1 MNKIPLLSTLI
12 YFVLFMAAIFLAIR
26 LNHFWDSYQHQKKA
40 QVLFKD
46 VIAEVKQNQA
56 LLDASQPKNN
66 QLLKEI
72 RQHLKDSV
80 LSISKLRFAP
90 VYLKYTA
97 WNTSHYLQMPQYWQP
112 DILYNI
118 SQMYEFQALHKEHTQ
133 ALSRIV
139 RSIAF
144 YEHRQLRTS
153 LDAFE
158 ANLNVLYKID
168 TQLQELYKSFLKDH
182 PAL

>member
-1 MNKIPLLSTLI
+1 
-12 YFVLFMAAIFLAIR
+12 MAAIFLAIR
-26 LNHFWDSYQHQKKA
+26 LNNIWDTYQHNSKA
-40 QVLFKD
+40 QVIFKD
-46 VIAEVKQNQA
+46 IIAEVKQNQS
-56 LLDASQPKNN
+56 LLNTSQPKNN
-66 QLLKEI
+66 QLLHKI

-97 WNTSHYLQMPQYWQP
+97 WNTSRYLQMPQHWPP
-112 DILYNI
+112 DILYNV
-118 SQMYEFQALHKEHTQ
+118 SQMYEFQQLHKEHTQ

-144 YEHRQLRTS
+144 YEHQQLRTS

-158 ANLNVLYKID
+158 ANLSVLCNID
-168 TQLQELYKSFLKDH
+168 TQLQALYKTFLLAH
-182 PAL
+182 PAQ

>member
-26 LNHFWDSYQHQKKA
+26 LNNIWDTYQHHNKA
-40 QVLFKD
+40 QVIFKD
-46 VIAEVKQNQA
+46 IIAEVKQNQA
-56 LLDASQPKNN
+56 LLNTSQPKNN
-66 QLLKEI
+66 QLLRNI

-97 WNTSHYLQMPQYWQP
+97 WNTSRYLQMPRHWQP
-112 DILYNI
+112 DILYNV
-118 SQMYEFQALHKEHTQ
+118 SQMYEFQQLHKEHTQ
-133 ALSRIV
+133 ALSRMV

-144 YEHRQLRTS
+144 YEHQQLRTS

-158 ANLNVLYKID
+158 ANLSVLCNID
-168 TQLQELYKSFLKDH
+168 TQLQALYKTFLLVH
-182 PAL
+182 PTQ

>member
-26 LNHFWDSYQHQKKA
+26 LNNLWDTYQQQKKA
-40 QVLFKD
+40 QVSFKD
-46 VIAEVKQNQA
+46 VVAEVKQNQA
-56 LLDASQPKNN
+56 LLKTSQPNNN

-72 RQHLKDSV
+72 RQHLKDSI

-118 SQMYEFQALHKEHTQ
+118 SQMYEFQELHKEHTQ

-144 YEHRQLRTS
+144 YEHSQLRTS

-158 ANLNVLYKID
+158 ANLSVLYKID
-168 TQLQELYKSFLKDH
+168 TQLQELYRSFLKAH
-182 PAL
+182 PTL